1 MAERQKSEDLEFW
14 LTIADLRLREVA
26 RSRREAS
33 ESTLQKINATL
44 DRIEMLGSTDAAAL
58 ARTGDFHALLG
69 NVHRAVEL
77 QDKALALDPGTD
89 GIREKLARNLVQLG
103 EDERASE
110 LLQDIIA
117 ENPVNLPAYD
127 QLAEIQLR
135 RGEFANA
142 AASMRQALLLAP
154 IDPRRHEE
162 IVRTHLRADDP
173 AAAVQA
179 AAEAESKF
187 PYLIGFTVL
196 RAIALSQAE
205 SHASAMIAFERAL
218 VAAANIHPALLDS
231 DFFLSYGGAAERAGH
246 YVKAEELLKKSIA
259 LAPSSS
265 AEACNYLGYMW
276 AERGENLAEAEQ
288 LILRAL
294 EQDPGN
300 GAYADSLGWVYFQQG
315 RHEEALAE
323 LQRAAS
329 LLESPDP
336 VVLDHLGDA
345 HEKLGQTAEALRYW
359 QKALQLDP
367 ENSSLAA
374 KIDLHSAPV
383 ASQPGPR

>member
-1 MAERQKSEDLEFW
+1 
-14 LTIADLRLREVA
+14 
-26 RSRREAS
+26 
-33 ESTLQKINATL
+33 
-44 DRIEMLGSTDAAAL
+44 
-58 ARTGDFHALLG
+58 
-69 NVHRAVEL
+69 
-77 QDKALALDPGTD
+77 
-89 GIREKLARNLVQLG
+89 
-103 EDERASE
+103 
-110 LLQDIIA
+110 
-117 ENPVNLPAYD
+117 
-127 QLAEIQLR
+127 
-135 RGEFANA
+135 
-142 AASMRQALLLAP
+142 
-154 IDPRRHEE
+154 
-162 IVRTHLRADDP
+162 
-173 AAAVQA
+173 
-179 AAEAESKF
+179 
-187 PYLIGFTVL
+187 
-196 RAIALSQAE
+196 
-205 SHASAMIAFERAL
+205 
-218 VAAANIHPALLDS
+218 
-231 DFFLSYGGAAERAGH
+231 
-246 YVKAEELLKKSIA
+246 
-259 LAPSSS
+259 
-265 AEACNYLGYMW
+265 MW

-345 HEKLGQTAEALRYW
+345 HEKLGQTAEALRHW